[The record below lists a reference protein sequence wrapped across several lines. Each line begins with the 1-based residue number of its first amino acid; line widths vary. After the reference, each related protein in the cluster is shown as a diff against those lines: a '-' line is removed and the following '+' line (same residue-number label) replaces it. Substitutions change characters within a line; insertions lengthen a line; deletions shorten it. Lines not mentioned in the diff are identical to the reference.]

1 MGLYLGIDTSNY
13 TTSLALADE
22 NGIVENFKMLL
33 PVKEGERGLR
43 QSDAVF
49 AHVKQLPQLFE
60 KLGKREVCAI
70 GYSATPRNCEGS
82 YMPCFLVGEAVARSI
97 GALLHVPLYRFSH
110 QQGHLCAAA
119 YSAGH
124 LDLMEKEFLAFHVSG
139 GTTELLHVKEGK
151 ITCIGGSADL
161 HAGQAVDRIGT
172 MLSLPF
178 PCGPALEE
186 LSQSEDFPPCRV
198 SVRDLTCSLSGL
210 ENQAK
215 ELKKEGKSDA
225 YIASYTLSY
234 LAKSIDTLSKNA
246 RKIYPDLTILYAGGV
261 MSNRRIQSYL
271 AKREN
276 VCFAQSAFSS
286 DNAAGIALLCR
297 KAHNA

>member
-49 AHVKQLPQLFE
+49 SHVKQLPLLFE
-60 KLGKREVCAI
+60 RLGKREITAI
-70 GYSATPRNCEGS
+70 GYSATPRSCEGS
-82 YMPCFLVGEAVARSI
+82 YMPCFLTGEAIARSI
-97 GALLHVPLYRFSH
+97 GALLNVPLYRFSH
-110 QQGHLCAAA
+110 QDGHLCAAA
-119 YSAGH
+119 YSADR
-124 LDLMEKEFLAFHVSG
+124 LDLIESEFLAFHVSG
-139 GTTELLHVKEGK
+139 GTTELLHVKKGEVA
-151 ITCIGGSADL
+151 CIGGSADL

-172 MLSLPF
+172 MLSLSF

-186 LSQSEDFPPCRV
+186 LSQSEAFPPCRV
-198 SVRDLTCSLSGL
+198 SVRGLNCSLSGL

-225 YIASYTLSY
+225 YIAAYTLSY
-234 LAKSIDTLSKNA
+234 LAKSIDALSENA
-246 RKIYPDLTILYAGGV
+246 RKIYPDLPILYAGGV

-276 VCFAQSAFSS
+276 VYFAQSAFSS

-297 KAHNA
+297 KAYLA